1 MTPPLLSL
9 RAIRKRF
16 GATTALAGIHLDLAA
31 GEIHAVLGEN
41 GAGKSTLMNLIA
53 GIVRPDAGDLRI
65 EGQAVRFASPRDARD
80 AGIGMVHQHFTLFA
94 ALSVAENLALST
106 SDSRWRYN
114 AATVTRAAADLARRV
129 GLKID
134 RFDARVDELP
144 VGTQQRLE
152 ILKALAH
159 DPRVLIL
166 DEPTAVLTPAE
177 TRQLFSMLQHL
188 RDSGRLVL
196 FITHKLREAK
206 EIADRVT
213 ILRHGRVV
221 GTYPA
226 AELTE
231 REMAEHMVG
240 EATPPAR
247 DEKAR
252 SRTASAGAPVA
263 LRLARLNVA
272 GTHAVAGRADVSF
285 EVRGGEI
292 FGIGGVDGNGQ
303 RELFE
308 SIVGLRVPDRG
319 EISVHGRAVRRN
331 DPRAAVLAG
340 IAHIPPDRQR
350 EGLILPMTVLE
361 NFLLSTPL
369 RKRYSHLGVLQRQEA
384 RRLAADLA
392 RLYDIRTPDLDAP
405 AQDLSGGNQQ
415 RIVVA
420 RELAQQP
427 AVLVAANPTRGLD
440 IAAARAV
447 SESLLQVA
455 ARGCA
460 ILLISTDLDEILDLS
475 DRFAILSGGSLSDPL
490 EPPVDAEQLGL
501 LMSGAA

>member
-16 GATTALAGIHLDLAA
+16 GATTALDGIDLELQA

-41 GAGKSTLMNLIA
+41 GAGKSTLMNLLA
-53 GIVRPDAGDLRI
+53 GVIRADDGELRI
-65 EGQAVRFASPRDARD
+65 DGHPVAFASPRDARN

-106 SDSRWRYN
+106 SASRWWYS
-114 AATVTRAAADLARRV
+114 ATTVSRAAADLARRV
-129 GLKID
+129 GLKVD
-134 RFDARVDELP
+134 RFDARVDQLP
-144 VGTQQRLE
+144 VGAQQRLE
-152 ILKALAH
+152 ILKALAN

-166 DEPTAVLTPAE
+166 DEPTAVLTPTE
-177 TRQLFSMLQHL
+177 TRQLFSMLKHL
-188 RDSGRLVL
+188 RDRGRLVL
-196 FITHKLREAK
+196 FITHKLREVK

-221 GTYPA
+221 GTSPA
-226 AELTE
+226 TELTE
-231 REMAEHMVG
+231 GDMAHRMVG
-240 EATPPAR
+240 DAGAAPGTKPPGRRPGHAER
-247 DEKAR
+247 PAALRVDR
-252 SRTASAGAPVA
+252 LSAGGAHAATGPV
-263 LRLARLNVA
+263 
-272 GTHAVAGRADVSF
+272 DVSF
-285 EVRGGEI
+285 EVAGGEI

-308 SIVGLRVPDRG
+308 TLVGLRRPATG
-319 EISVHGRAVRRN
+319 QISVRGQPLPGN

-340 IAHIPPDRQR
+340 IAHIPPDRHR

-369 RKRYSHLGVLQRQEA
+369 RKRYSHRGLLQRQEA
-384 RRLAADLA
+384 HHFAAGLVRR
-392 RLYDIRTPDLDAP
+392 YNVRTRNLDVP

-415 RIVVA
+415 RVVVA

-455 ARGCA
+455 SRGCA
-460 ILLISTDLDEILDLS
+460 ILLISTDLDEVLELS
-475 DRFAILSGGSLSDPL
+475 DRFAIISGGRLSETL
-490 EPPVDAEQLGL
+490 QPPVDAERLGL
-501 LMSGAA
+501 LMAGAS